1 MIAFAEHCWLVT
13 RLLEVSIFILCY
25 CTNCCAHLLNHV
37 KSMQHKCMGLA
48 LCHAHIHIQP
58 FFPGYFMYT
67 FSFKLDAQN
76 SISIKFKLVHLELL
90 AMCMAAFIVFVYC
103 KMIFTDVWYNGI
115 WSFLPHETK
124 CNVTMAICDRILE
137 NQLSWHIWCLKYT
150 KGNK

>member
-13 RLLEVSIFILCY
+13 RLWEVSIFIWCY
-25 CTNCCAHLLNHV
+25 CTNRCAHLLNHV

-48 LCHAHIHIQP
+48 LCHARIHIQP

-67 FSFKLDAQN
+67 FSLKLDAQN
-76 SISIKFKLVHLELL
+76 SVEQYINKVRIIGNVHGCIHSVCILQML
-90 AMCMAAFIVFVYC
+90 
-103 KMIFTDVWYNGI
+103 FTDVWYNGI

-124 CNVTMAICDRILE
+124 CNVIMAICDWILE

-150 KGNK
+150 KGSK